1 MAADTKD
8 APGKAQPKGF
18 SLRSRLLGLPTGNVP
33 GPASPIAALQP
44 RDDPP
49 VTPVSAPKEDA
60 APDMPESAS
69 EPIVESKHVEA
80 APEEHEPPQQAP
92 TTEQSAPDPLPNE
105 ETDEEDEPPRVGLA
119 LTPRRSSLLSVAFG
133 FGDRKIAPGPKID
146 APKSDVTAP
155 AKPAAQPTD
164 VPEDVRVAAL
174 EPDNTVAA
182 PTAEAKSKPVVE
194 AAAEPLAARPAD
206 EAPAPPTAKAPA
218 QPPAEEVQEAPVAP
232 PVVESV
238 DEEEPAPIEHAPAEP
253 VPFVR
258 FAGVKKTYDGVQLVV
273 KDLNLDIAKGEF
285 LTLLGPSGSGKTTT
299 LMMLAGFEQPTA
311 GEIMLNGN
319 TLTATPPHK
328 RGLGFVFQNYALFPH
343 MTVAENLAFPLEV
356 RKVGRGEIK
365 ERVARALSMV
375 ELGGFEKRKPH
386 QLSGGQQQ
394 RVAVARALVFDPELV
409 LMDEP
414 LGALDKHLRE
424 QMQYELKRLH
434 RELGVTVV
442 YVTHDQGEALTLSDR
457 IAVFHDG
464 VIQQLDT
471 PKNVYDAPSNAFVA
485 GFIGENNALPGKVV
499 SVTDTECTLELI
511 GGARVRATNG
521 NCDAV
526 GRSGVVCVRP
536 EHLILSAETQ
546 PDGNH
551 VAALIEDFIF
561 HGDHLRVKLSA
572 PGMNEIIV
580 KAPARGASFPAKG
593 VAVTLSWEP
602 TAARAFVS

>member
-8 APGKAQPKGF
+8 APGKAPPKGF
-18 SLRSRLLGLPTGNVP
+18 SLRSRLLGLPTGHPP
-33 GPASPIAALQP
+33 GPASPIPALQP
-44 RDDPP
+44 REESPP
-49 VTPVSAPKEDA
+49 EPGPKDENAPVATDA
-60 APDMPESAS
+60 AP
-69 EPIVESKHVEA
+69 K
-80 APEEHEPPQQAP
+80 
-92 TTEQSAPDPLPNE
+92 SAPVPDAAAEPTAPIEPVPETHPVAE
-105 ETDEEDEPPRVGLA
+105 EAEATDAPGSDDDEEDEEPARVGLA

-133 FGDRKIAPGPKID
+133 FGDRKVGSS
-146 APKSDVTAP
+146 APKSDQPKSEEPKAP
-155 AKPAAQPTD
+155 DVPPAATPD
-164 VPEDVRVAAL
+164 PEEVVAPVPEPVA
-174 EPDNTVAA
+174 EE
-182 PTAEAKSKPVVE
+182 TAPVVE
-194 AAAEPLAARPAD
+194 EPLV
-206 EAPAPPTAKAPA
+206 ETVAKAPVEA
-218 QPPAEEVQEAPVAP
+218 VEEPPEPAAPAAADIAEEAQAKEGPAPVEQAP
-232 PVVESV
+232 S
-238 DEEEPAPIEHAPAEP
+238 EP

-299 LMMLAGFEQPTA
+299 LMMLAGFEQPTS

-319 TLTATPPHK
+319 AMTSMPPHK

-434 RELGVTVV
+434 HELGVTMV

-471 PKNVYDAPSNAFVA
+471 PKNVYDAPANAFVA

-499 SVTDTECTLELI
+499 ALDGGECMIELI

-521 NCDAV
+521 NCDAI

-536 EHLILSAETQ
+536 EHLTLSAETQ
-546 PDGNH
+546 PNGNH

-580 KAPARGASFPAKG
+580 KAPARGAVFPAKG

-602 TAARAFVS
+602 AAARAFVS

>member
-8 APGKAQPKGF
+8 APAKAPKGF
-18 SLRSRLLGLPTGNVP
+18 SLRSRLLGIPSEGTP
-33 GPASPIAALQP
+33 GPASLTAALQP
-44 RDDPP
+44 REAEAKPADVPEP
-49 VTPVSAPKEDA
+49 VPA
-60 APDMPESAS
+60 APA
-69 EPIVESKHVEA
+69 KA
-80 APEEHEPPQQAP
+80 AAAETP
-92 TTEQSAPDPLPNE
+92 TKPATQDDD
-105 ETDEEDEPPRVGLA
+105 DEDNNQPRVGVA
-119 LTPRRSSLLSVAFG
+119 LTPRRSSLLSSALGFGEKKPISKSEKAAFG
-133 FGDRKIAPGPKID
+133 ADEQVSVVSGTVEPEAPS
-146 APKSDVTAP
+146 APVEIVQETAP
-155 AKPAAQPTD
+155 VQAEPAPQP
-164 VPEDVRVAAL
+164 RSILAAIRGS
-174 EPDNTVAA
+174 D
-182 PTAEAKSKPVVE
+182 SKPSPVTHVRASSSFE
-194 AAAEPLAARPAD
+194 HIEEKV
-206 EAPAPPTAKAPA
+206 EAPAARASVNEAQEKTPAPVEA
-218 QPPAEEVQEAPVAP
+218 PSAQEA
-232 PVVESV
+232 
-238 DEEEPAPIEHAPAEP
+238 

-258 FAGVKKTYDGVQLVV
+258 FGGIKKTYDGVQLVV

-299 LMMLAGFEQPTA
+299 LMMLAGFEQPTS
-311 GEIMLNGN
+311 GDIFLNGHS
-319 TLTATPPHK
+319 LTTMPPHK

-356 RKVGRGEIK
+356 RKIGRSEIK
-365 ERVARALSMV
+365 ERVANALKMV
-375 ELGGFEKRKPH
+375 ELNGFEKRKPH

-464 VIQQLDT
+464 QIQQLDT
-471 PKNVYDAPSNAFVA
+471 PTKIYDAPANAFVA
-485 GFIGENNALPGKVV
+485 GFIGENNALPGKIIAIGEK
-499 SVTDTECTLELI
+499 DCTVELI
-511 GGARVRATNG
+511 GGARVRAANG

-536 EHLILSAETQ
+536 EHLTVSAETA
-546 PDGNH
+546 PGGNH

-572 PGMNEIIV
+572 PGMPEIVV
-580 KAPARGASFPAKG
+580 KAPARGPRFPAKG

>member
-1 MAADTKD
+1 
-8 APGKAQPKGF
+8 
-18 SLRSRLLGLPTGNVP
+18 
-33 GPASPIAALQP
+33 
-44 RDDPP
+44 
-49 VTPVSAPKEDA
+49 
-60 APDMPESAS
+60 
-69 EPIVESKHVEA
+69 
-80 APEEHEPPQQAP
+80 
-92 TTEQSAPDPLPNE
+92 
-105 ETDEEDEPPRVGLA
+105 
-119 LTPRRSSLLSVAFG
+119 
-133 FGDRKIAPGPKID
+133 
-146 APKSDVTAP
+146 
-155 AKPAAQPTD
+155 
-164 VPEDVRVAAL
+164 
-174 EPDNTVAA
+174 
-182 PTAEAKSKPVVE
+182 
-194 AAAEPLAARPAD
+194 
-206 EAPAPPTAKAPA
+206 
-218 QPPAEEVQEAPVAP
+218 
-232 PVVESV
+232 
-238 DEEEPAPIEHAPAEP
+238 
-253 VPFVR
+253 VR
-258 FAGVKKTYDGVQLVV
+258 FSGIKKTYDGVQLVV

-311 GEIMLNGN
+311 GDILLNGQS
-319 TLTATPPHK
+319 LTTMPPHK

-343 MTVAENLAFPLEV
+343 MSVAENLAFPLEV
-356 RKVGRGEIK
+356 RKTGRSEIK
-365 ERVARALSMV
+365 DRVSKALSMV
-375 ELGGFEKRKPH
+375 ELQGFDKRKPH

-464 VIQQLDT
+464 AIQQLDT
-471 PKNVYDAPSNAFVA
+471 PTKIYDAPANAFVA

-499 SVTDTECTLELI
+499 AIGETDCTIELI

-536 EHLILSAETQ
+536 ENLTVSAETT
-546 PDGNH
+546 PGGNH

-572 PGMNEIIV
+572 PGMNEIVV
-580 KAPARGASFPAKG
+580 KAPARGAQFPSKG
-593 VAVTLSWEP
+593 VAVTLSWDP
-602 TAARAFVS
+602 KAARAFVS